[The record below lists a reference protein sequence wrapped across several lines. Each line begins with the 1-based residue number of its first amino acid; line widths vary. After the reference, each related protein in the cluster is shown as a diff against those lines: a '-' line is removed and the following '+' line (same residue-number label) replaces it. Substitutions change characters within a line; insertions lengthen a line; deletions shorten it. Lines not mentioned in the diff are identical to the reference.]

1 MSRIYDALKKAEQD
15 RVASQSI
22 QTRSDSAPMPTFSA
36 PGDFA
41 LPPQRTSSDVWPA
54 DWFRQ
59 NACH

>member
-22 QTRSDSAPMPTFSA
+22 QARSDSDPMPTFSA
-36 PGDFA
+36 SAAFA
-41 LPPQRTSSDVWPA
+41 PPPQRACSDVWPA

-59 NACH
+59 NA